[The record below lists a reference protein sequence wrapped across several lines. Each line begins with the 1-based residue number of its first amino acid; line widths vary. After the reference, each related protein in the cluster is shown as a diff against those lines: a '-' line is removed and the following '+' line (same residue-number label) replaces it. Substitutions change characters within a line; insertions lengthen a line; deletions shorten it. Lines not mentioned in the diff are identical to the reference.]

1 MGVTE
6 YDMEEAWVLQALDDR
21 LGYLDLIFMEKS
33 GRQNYR
39 NSRFGRLIRQ
49 GKAELMGK
57 ESKCKL

>member
-6 YDMEEAWVLQALDDR
+6 YDMEEAWVLQVLDGR

-57 ESKCKL
+57 R